1 MEHSHIDVGKK
12 SVTGQSQ
19 REIKDKGY
27 ELMNRH
33 GVSMILVADTKS
45 RRFCMFRSTRVSW
58 IPRCSIFR
66 GLAVLF

>member
-45 RRFCMFRSTRVSW
+45 RRFCIMFRSIET
-58 IPRCSIFR
+58 CTAMQYF
-66 GLAVLF
+66 